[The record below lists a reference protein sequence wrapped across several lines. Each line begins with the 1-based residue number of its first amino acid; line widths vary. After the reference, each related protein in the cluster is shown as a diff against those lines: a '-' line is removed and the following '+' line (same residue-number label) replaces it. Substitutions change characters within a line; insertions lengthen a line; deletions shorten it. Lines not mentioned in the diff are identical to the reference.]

1 MSMLVIGI
9 TGPTG
14 CGKTTLLREIE
25 HRGGYIVDCDALY
38 YALLASKEGAA
49 LRQEL
54 QRAFPGAFGADGGLR
69 RKALGQL
76 VFGDKARMAQLNAL
90 VFFHVGHAVRA
101 RLVRA
106 RAAGRR
112 LGAIDAFNLF
122 ESGLAALCD
131 TTVGVLAGRETRIA
145 RIMARDGLTRE
156 YAALRVDAQ
165 KPDSFYESHCDWILQ
180 NAGTREQFARTA
192 DQYLTNIL
200 KGAFPMTKQERE
212 ALLYQPKHGHDRL
225 TKEDEAAMLAYCE
238 DYKAFLD
245 RSKTERECVVSA
257 VELAEKAGFRELKAG
272 MALKAGDKVYSVNR
286 GKSILLAVIG
296 KKPLSEGA
304 NIGAAHTDAPRLDF
318 KPNPLYE
325 DAELAYIKTHHYGG
339 SRKYQWV
346 TVPLELHGKI
356 VRADGSEVYVK
367 IGADPEDPQFVIND
381 LLPHLGREQ
390 GKKPLNEAIPSE
402 SLNILIGSWPEPDD
416 DGSDRVKLAIM
427 RILHEKYG
435 IVEEDFIS
443 AELEAVPAAS
453 ARDLGFDRSLIGAYG
468 HDDRVCAY
476 AELAAILQL
485 DMPEKTA
492 VCIFADKEE
501 IGSMGVSGMQSRAF
515 ETFMA
520 DLCEQQDVALRHCF
534 ARSFCL
540 SADVCAAFDPSFPEV
555 SAKRTEAKLN
565 YGMGIC
571 KFTGA
576 RGKSGTSDASAELVA
591 YLRRLFADIGVVL
604 QLSEMGKVDQGGG
617 GTIAKFMADRNIDT
631 IDAGVPVLS
640 MHAPFELVAKF
651 DCWMTY
657 RGVLAAYCDTQA

>member
-1 MSMLVIGI
+1 MLVIGI

-14 CGKTTLLREIE
+14 CGKTTLLQQIE
-25 HRGGYIVDCDALY
+25 RRGGHIVDCDALY

-54 QRAFPGAFGADGGLR
+54 QTAFPGAFGADGSLR

-76 VFGDKARMAQLNAL
+76 VFGDKARMAQLNEI
-90 VFFHVGHAVRA
+90 VFFHVGNAVRA
-101 RLVRA
+101 RLVRE
-106 RAAGRR
+106 RAAGRQ
-112 LGAIDAFNLF
+112 LFAIDAINLF

-165 KPDSFYESHCDWILQ
+165 KPDSFYESHCGTILQ

-212 ALLYQPKHGHDRL
+212 ALLYQPKHGRDRL
-225 TKEDEAAMLAYCE
+225 TKEDEAAMLTYCE

-257 VELAEKAGFRELKAG
+257 VELAEKAGFRELTAG

-339 SRKYQWV
+339 IRKYHWV
-346 TVPLELHGKI
+346 TIPLELHGVV
-356 VRADGSEVYVK
+356 VRGDGSTVAVH
-367 IGADPEDPQFVIND
+367 IGADEGDPQFIIND

-402 SLNILIGSWPEPDD
+402 SLNLLVGGRPLAGEDC
-416 DGSDRVKLAIM
+416 SDRFKLNV
-427 RILHEKYG
+427 LKLLNEKYG
-435 IVEEDFIS
+435 IVEEDLIS
-443 AELEAVPAAS
+443 AELEVVPAGK
-453 ARDLGFDRSLIGAYG
+453 ARDIGFDRSFIASYG

-476 AELAAILQL
+476 AELAGIFDAKS
-485 DMPEKTA
+485 PKRTA

-501 IGSMGVSGMQSRAF
+501 IGSEGVSGMLSQAF
-515 ETFMA
+515 DKFMA
-520 DLCEQQDVALRHCF
+520 DLCEAQGVALRDCL
-534 ARSFCL
+534 ANSFCL
-540 SADVCAAFDPSFPEV
+540 SADVTAAYDPNFADVYDKRNAAFV
-555 SAKRTEAKLN
+555 N
-565 YGMGIC
+565 YGVGLC
-571 KFTGA
+571 KYTGA
-576 RGKSGTSDASAELVA
+576 GGKSGASDASAEVVGRVRKL
-591 YLRRLFADIGVVL
+591 LNDNGVFWQMAEL
-604 QLSEMGKVDQGGG
+604 GKTDAGGG
-617 GTIAKFMADRNIDT
+617 GTVAKFMAQRNIDT
-631 IDAGVPVLS
+631 LDAGVPVLS
-640 MHAPFELVAKF
+640 MHAPYETVAKL
-651 DCWMTY
+651 DCYMTY
-657 RGVLAAYCDTQA
+657 KTMRVIFEQN

>member
-14 CGKTTLLREIE
+14 CGKTTLLQQIE
-25 HRGGYIVDCDALY
+25 RRGGHIVDCDALY
-38 YALLASKEGAA
+38 YALLASEEGAA

-54 QRAFPGAFGADGGLR
+54 QTAFPGAFDADGSLQ

-76 VFGDKARMAQLNAL
+76 VFGDKARMAQLNEI
-90 VFFHVGHAVRA
+90 VFFHVGNAVRA
-101 RLVRA
+101 RLVRE

-112 LGAIDAFNLF
+112 LFAIDAINLF
-122 ESGLAALCD
+122 ESGLAALCA

-165 KPDSFYESHCDWILQ
+165 KPDSFYEAHCGTILQ
-180 NAGTREQFARTA
+180 NAGTRESFARAA

-212 ALLYQPKHGHDRL
+212 ALLYQPRHGRDRL
-225 TKEDEAAMLAYCE
+225 TKEDEAAMLTYCE

-257 VELAEKAGFRELKAG
+257 VELAEKAGFRELTAG

-339 SRKYQWV
+339 IRKYQWV

-416 DGSDRVKLAIM
+416 DGTDRVKLAIM

-443 AELEAVPAAS
+443 AELEAVPAGQ
-453 ARDLGFDRSLIGAYG
+453 ARDIGFDRSLIGGYG

-476 AELAAILQL
+476 PALMAAL
-485 DMPEKTA
+485 DCPNPSYTT
-492 VCIFADKEE
+492 VTVLTDKEE
-501 IGSMGVSGMQSRAF
+501 IGSVGNTGLSSAYLQFFIEDLAKTQGLEGRDVLRAS
-515 ETFMA
+515 E
-520 DLCEQQDVALRHCF
+520 
-534 ARSFCL
+534 CL
-540 SADVCAAFDPSFPEV
+540 SADVNAGVDPTFQSV
-555 SAKRTEAKLN
+555 HDKLN
-565 YGMGIC
+565 ASFINRGIVVT
-571 KFTGA
+571 KYTGA
-576 RGKSGTSDASAELVA
+576 RGKSDTSDANAEFVGK
-591 YLRRLFADIGVVL
+591 LRKLFDENNIVWQIGEL
-604 QLSEMGKVDQGGG
+604 GKVDEGGG
-617 GTIAKFMADRNIDT
+617 GTVAKYVAHLGVDVVDV
-631 IDAGVPVLS
+631 GVPVLS
-640 MHAPFELVAKF
+640 MHAPFEQIAKL
-651 DCWMTY
+651 DIYM
-657 RGVLAAYCDTQA
+657 AYKAFCTFYNQK

>member
-14 CGKTTLLREIE
+14 CGKTTLLQQIE
-25 HRGGYIVDCDALY
+25 RRGGYIVDCDALY

-54 QRAFPGAFGADGGLR
+54 QTAFPGAFGADGSLR

-76 VFGDKARMAQLNAL
+76 VFGDKARMAQLNEI
-90 VFFHVGHAVRA
+90 VFFHVGNAVRA
-101 RLVRA
+101 RLVRE
-106 RAAGRR
+106 RAAGRQ
-112 LGAIDAFNLF
+112 LFAIDAINLF

-165 KPDSFYESHCDWILQ
+165 KPDSFYESHCGTILQ

-212 ALLYQPKHGHDRL
+212 ALLYQPKHGRDRL
-225 TKEDEAAMLAYCE
+225 TKEDEAAMLTYCE

-257 VELAEKAGFRELKAG
+257 VELAEKAGFRELTAG

-339 SRKYQWV
+339 IRKYQWV
-346 TVPLELHGKI
+346 TIPLELHG
-356 VRADGSEVYVK
+356 VVVLRDGSKVDVH
-367 IGADPEDPQFVIND
+367 IGGKEDDPQFIIND

-402 SLNILIGSWPEPDD
+402 SLNVLLGGKPFEDKD
-416 DGSDRVKLAIM
+416 CSDRFKLGVLQYLNAQ
-427 RILHEKYG
+427 YG
-435 IVEEDFIS
+435 ITEEDFIS
-443 AELEAVPAAS
+443 AELEVVPAGK
-453 ARDLGFDRSLIGAYG
+453 ARDIGFDRSFIASYG

-476 AELAAILQL
+476 AELAGIFDAVS
-485 DMPEKTA
+485 PKKTA

-501 IGSMGVSGMQSRAF
+501 IGSEGVSGMLSQAF
-515 ETFMA
+515 EWFMG
-520 DLCEQQDVALRHCF
+520 DMCRTQGVALSDCF
-534 ARSFCL
+534 ANSFCL
-540 SADVCAAFDPSFPEV
+540 SADVTAAYDPNFADV
-555 SAKRTEAKLN
+555 YDKRNSAFVN
-565 YGMGIC
+565 YGVALC
-571 KFTGA
+571 KYTGSG
-576 RGKSGTSDASAELVA
+576 GKGGASDASAEVVGKV
-591 YLRRLFADIGVVL
+591 RRLMNDNGVFW
-604 QLSEMGKVDQGGG
+604 QMAEMGKTDAGGG
-617 GTIAKFMADRNIDT
+617 GTVAKFMAQRNIDT
-631 IDAGVPVLS
+631 LDAGVPVLS
-640 MHAPFELVAKF
+640 MHAPYETVAKL
-651 DCWMTY
+651 DCYMTY
-657 RGVLAAYCDTQA
+657 KCMKAIFEQA

>member
-1 MSMLVIGI
+1 MLVIGI

-14 CGKTTLLREIE
+14 CGKTTLLQAVQQ
-25 HRGGYIVDCDALY
+25 RGGYIVDCDALY
-38 YALLASKEGAA
+38 YELLASEEGAD
-49 LRQEL
+49 LRREL
-54 QRAFPGAFGADGGLR
+54 QTAFPAAFDADGRLR

-76 VFGDKARMAQLNAL
+76 VFGDQARMAQLNEI
-90 VFFHVGHAVRA
+90 VFFHIGRAVRA
-101 RLVRA
+101 RLVQAKRD
-106 RAAGRR
+106 GRQ
-112 LGAIDAFNLF
+112 LLAIDAINLF
-122 ESGLAALCD
+122 ESGLAGLCD
-131 TTVGVLAGRETRIA
+131 TTVGVLCDRETRIR
-145 RIMARDGLTRE
+145 RIMARDSLTRD

-165 KPDSFYESHCDWILQ
+165 KPDSFYKDHCTTILQ
-180 NAGTREQFARTA
+180 NAGTRESFARAA
-192 DQYLTNIL
+192 DQYLTNTV

-212 ALLYQPKHGHDRL
+212 ALLYQPKHGRDRL
-225 TKEDEAAMLAYCE
+225 SKADEAAMQTYCE
-238 DYKAFLD
+238 AYKAFLD

-257 VELAEKAGFRELKAG
+257 VELAEQAGFRALQDG
-272 MALKAGDKVYSVNR
+272 MALQPGDKVYSVNR

-296 KKPLSEGA
+296 SKSLAEGA

-325 DAELAYIKTHHYGG
+325 DAELAYFKTHHYGG
-339 SRKYQWV
+339 IRKYQWV
-346 TVPLELHGKI
+346 TVPLELHGKV
-356 VRADGSEVYVK
+356 VRADGSEIFVK
-367 IGADPEDPQFVIND
+367 IGADPADPQFVIND

-416 DGSDRVKLAIM
+416 DGPDRVKLAIM

-443 AELEAVPAAS
+443 AELEAVPAAN
-453 ARDLGFDRSLIGAYG
+453 ARDLGFDRSMIGAYG
-468 HDDRVCAY
+468 QDDRVCAY
-476 AELAAILQL
+476 AELRAILDL
-485 DMPEKTA
+485 DGAPERTA
-492 VCIFADKEE
+492 VCILADKEE
-501 IGSMGVSGMQSRAF
+501 IGSDGVSGMQSQAF
-515 ETFMA
+515 EAFMA

-591 YLRRLFADIGVVL
+591 YLRRLFADNGVVW

>member
-1 MSMLVIGI
+1 MLVIGI

-14 CGKTTLLREIE
+14 CGKTTLLQQIE
-25 HRGGYIVDCDALY
+25 RRGGYIVDCDALY
-38 YALLASKEGAA
+38 YALLASEEGAA

-54 QRAFPGAFGADGGLR
+54 RSAFPGAFDVNGSLR

-76 VFGDKARMAQLNAL
+76 VFGDKARMAQLNEI
-90 VFFHVGHAVRA
+90 VFFHIGNAVRA
-101 RLVRA
+101 RLVREQN
-106 RAAGRR
+106 AGRQ
-112 LGAIDAFNLF
+112 LFAIDAINLF

-131 TTVGVLAGRETRIA
+131 VTMGVLAGRETRIA

-156 YAALRVDAQ
+156 YAALRVNAQ
-165 KPDSFYESHCDWILQ
+165 QPDSFYASRCDWILQ
-180 NAGTREQFARTA
+180 NAGTREAFAHTA

-272 MALKAGDKVYSVNR
+272 MTLKAGDKVYSVNR

-296 KKPLSEGA
+296 TKPLSEGA

-339 SRKYQWV
+339 IRKYQWV

-443 AELEAVPAAS
+443 AELEAVPAAN

-485 DMPEKTA
+485 DVPEKTA
-492 VCIFADKEE
+492 VCIFADKE
-501 IGSMGVSGMQSRAF
+501 
-515 ETFMA
+515 
-520 DLCEQQDVALRHCF
+520 
-534 ARSFCL
+534 
-540 SADVCAAFDPSFPEV
+540 
-555 SAKRTEAKLN
+555 
-565 YGMGIC
+565 
-571 KFTGA
+571 
-576 RGKSGTSDASAELVA
+576 
-591 YLRRLFADIGVVL
+591 
-604 QLSEMGKVDQGGG
+604 
-617 GTIAKFMADRNIDT
+617 
-631 IDAGVPVLS
+631 
-640 MHAPFELVAKF
+640 
-651 DCWMTY
+651 
-657 RGVLAAYCDTQA
+657 